1 MQPNKRA
8 LIFLLLI
15 LLVWIAGSQEM
26 YLNKESLTNTVFV
39 RYIIYFSWLLLTAS
53 IGYAAWHHQPHLWIK
68 QVWITAYALAV
79 ILLLLLGI
87 IDLLIVPF
95 TMAQKKYIQTF
106 RLFFQS
112 PVPFV
117 IIYLVAK
124 QTTKKV
130 GCGN

>member
-1 MQPNKRA
+1 MQPNNRA

-15 LLVWIAGSQEM
+15 LLVWITGSQEM
-26 YLNKESLTNTVFV
+26 HLNKERLTDTVFV

-53 IGYAAWHHQPHLWIK
+53 IGYVAWRHQPYLWIK
-68 QVWITAYALAV
+68 QVWITTYALV
-79 ILLLLLGI
+79 VVLLLLLGI

-124 QTTKKV
+124 QVPTKKISL
-130 GCGN
+130 